1 MQETMK
7 NTAAPS
13 LLSGEDRILTTLEVA
28 EMLRLKPATLEKAR
42 STGMGNYPPFVR
54 LGGRRVG
61 YRLSAVE
68 AWIRANSF
76 NVDGTRAYPQAA

>member
-1 MQETMK
+1 M
-7 NTAAPS
+7 N
-13 LLSGEDRILTTLEVA
+13 GEDRILTTLEVA

-68 AWIRANSF
+68 AWIRANPS
-76 NVDGTRAYPQAA
+76 TSMARAPIPRPPEMEKRGA